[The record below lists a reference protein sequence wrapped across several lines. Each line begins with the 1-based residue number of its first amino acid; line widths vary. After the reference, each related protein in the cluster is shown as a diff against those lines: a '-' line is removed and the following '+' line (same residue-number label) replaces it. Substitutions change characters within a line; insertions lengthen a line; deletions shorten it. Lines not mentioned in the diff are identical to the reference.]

1 MKHKHSADVFSA
13 VRRAIRN
20 HKILTVC
27 TILCVAASVLASLI
41 PPLLLA
47 DIIDNLTGGIPLV
60 FTAVLLY
67 FGSLAL
73 ESIFPPRRK
82 RSLSCWVRK

>member
-60 FTAVLLY
+60 FTAAMSVPLRWKA
-67 FGSLAL
+67 F
-73 ESIFPPRRK
+73 FPPRRK
-82 RSLSCWVRK
+82 RSLFCWVRK